1 MNNGSV
7 IVDTLYLPNNSWVEF
22 SAVKVTA
29 VEGSRQATFTQNSQT
44 GSQHLVICS
53 QQPDYTVILVFH
65 PVDFLHTERHQQVRQ
80 YHDSGEDEG
89 STL

>member
-29 VEGSRQATFTQNSQT
+29 VEGGRQATFTQNSQT
-44 GSQHLVICS
+44 GSQCLFICS
-53 QQPDYTVILVFH
+53 QQPDYTVVLVFY
-65 PVDFLHTERHQQVRQ
+65 PVVFLHTVRHQQVHQ
-80 YHDSGEDEG
+80 YGDSREDED
-89 STL
+89 SAL